1 MTDSSL
7 TFDVAVIGA
16 GMAGLTCAQLLHQA
30 GYSTIVLEK
39 SRGFG
44 GRVATRRVHE
54 IRADHGARYL
64 EPKGRHLR
72 RLVHILSAHKIV
84 ELWTDKT
91 YIYDQENNSLTPA
104 AASSW
109 CPYYVAPAGMN
120 AIGKFLAKGLEIWLS
135 RRVLAMTK
143 AEQGTWQ
150 LSLESPNES
159 SKISQL
165 QGVNAR
171 AVVVAIPAPQAVTI
185 LEPVQTELPADF
197 IANLRSVEFEPC
209 LSVIAGYSA
218 NRQRDLVQRE
228 IAWKSVIFPHD
239 EQLAWIGWDSSKRSN
254 TQMPVFVANSSVT
267 FAQSYLEAE
276 DLQPAGQMLL
286 NRAGECLNSWL
297 SSPDWLQVHRWRYAF
312 ASRPLPEPCLA
323 TTVPVPVV
331 CCGDW
336 CGGNQIEGAL
346 ESGKA
351 AAEEINRQ
359 LRHLPMPG
367 EGFWDVIA
375 RE

>member
-30 GYSTIVLEK
+30 GYSTIILEK
-39 SRGFG
+39 SRGLG
-44 GRVATRRVHE
+44 GRVATRRVQE

-64 EPKGRHLR
+64 EPKGQHLR
-72 RLVHILSAHKIV
+72 RLVHILSAHNIV
-84 ELWTDKT
+84 ELWTDKK
-91 YIYDQENNSLTPA
+91 YIYDENNGLRPATP
-104 AASSW
+104 SSW

-120 AIGKFLAKGLEIWLS
+120 AVGKFLGTGLEIWLS
-135 RRVLAMTK
+135 RRVLAMAPTD
-143 AEQGTWQ
+143 QGIWQ
-150 LSLESPNES
+150 LSLESPDAFD
-159 SKISQL
+159 KMPQL
-165 QGVNAR
+165 QGLNAR
-171 AVVVAIPAPQAVTI
+171 AVVVAIPAPQAMTI
-185 LEPVQTELPADF
+185 LEPVQTQLPADF

-209 LSVIAGYSA
+209 LSVIAGYLPH
-218 NRQRDLVQRE
+218 RQRDLAQRE
-228 IAWKSVIFPHD
+228 IAWKTVVFPHD
-239 EQLAWIGWDSSKRSN
+239 DQLAWIGWDSSKRTDS
-254 TQMPVFVANSSVT
+254 QMPVFVANSSAT

-276 DLQPAGQMLL
+276 DLQPAGQTLL
-286 NRAGECLNSWL
+286 DRAGEYLNSWL
-297 SSPDWLQVHRWRYAF
+297 NSPDWLQVHRWRYAF
-312 ASRPLPEPCLA
+312 ASRPIPETCLTA
-323 TTVPVPVV
+323 TVPVPVV

-351 AAEEINRQ
+351 AAEHINQQ

>member
-39 SRGFG
+39 SRGLG
-44 GRVATRRVHE
+44 GRVATRRVQE
-54 IRADHGARYL
+54 IRADHGGRYL
-64 EPKGRHLR
+64 EPKGQHLR
-72 RLVHILSAHKIV
+72 RLVHILSAHNIV

-91 YIYDQENNSLTPA
+91 YIYDENKGLTPA
-104 AASSW
+104 APSSW

-120 AIGKFLAKGLEIWLS
+120 AVGKFLATGLEIWLS
-135 RRVLAMTK
+135 RRVLAMTPTD
-143 AEQGTWQ
+143 QGIWQ
-150 LSLESPNES
+150 LLLESPDTLD
-159 SKISQL
+159 KML
-165 QGVNAR
+165 QPQEVNAR
-171 AVVVAIPAPQAVTI
+171 AVVMAIPAPQAVTI
-185 LEPVQTELPADF
+185 LEPMQTELPADF

-209 LSVIAGYSA
+209 LSVIAGYSPY
-218 NRQRDLVQRE
+218 RQQDLAQRE
-228 IAWKSVIFPHD
+228 IAWKTVVFPHD
-239 EQLAWIGWDSSKRSN
+239 DQLAWIGWDSSKRTDS
-254 TQMPVFVANSSVT
+254 QMPVFVANSSAS
-267 FAQSYLEAE
+267 FAQDYLEAE

-286 NRAGECLNSWL
+286 DRAGEYLNFWL
-297 SSPDWLQVHRWRYAF
+297 NSPDWLQVHRWRYAF
-312 ASRPLPEPCLA
+312 VSRPIPETYLA
-323 TTVPVPVV
+323 AATPVPVV

-351 AAEEINRQ
+351 AAEQINQQ